1 MFVLP
6 ISPYVWSIL
15 ILDYDL
21 VYTSLL
27 FSLCLSLATYLQ
39 NSNSLYTC
47 FNLSFMCYPQHPLR
61 PYRWHNVSNVLCR
74 NTPWMMGTTL
84 YEPAKSVCT
93 IFWNTIFQTTILI
106 KAELYDLSRLK
117 GVYNFFFLSE
127 NGNVMNCP
135 QIPLVKVSVSK
146 YPYMKRI
153 WRRSPVIYFREIVQ
167 ICTFKDF
174 RPKLSIDKVVH

>member
-1 MFVLP
+1 MFVLA

-117 GVYNFFFLSE
+117 GVYNSFFFFLKM
-127 NGNVMNCP
+127 GMLWTVRKYH
-135 QIPLVKVSVSK
+135 LSK
-146 YPYMKRI
+146 FLWANIHI
-153 WRRSPVIYFREIVQ
+153 WNEFDVDHRSFIFARLCKY
-167 ICTFKDF
+167 
-174 RPKLSIDKVVH
+174 VHLRTSDRSWVLTK